1 MSFIAPFM
9 LAGLAAASIPVI
21 LHFFYKSRYRTVP
34 WAAMKFLLTSVEQ
47 TSRRLRFQEL
57 LLLCVRTALLLFLAF
72 ALARPSSSDRNSGKA
87 GDAVDAVLVLDVSLS
102 MGARE
107 GAKTRLD
114 RAKDGALAVLA
125 NLPPHS
131 TAQVVAVSERAA
143 LLGPVTA
150 SNLESAKEVV
160 KGVELSAMGS
170 DLLPAAEKAIEA
182 LARGHSP
189 NKEVYVFSDMQRRAW
204 EVQGAA
210 LAAKLR
216 EASSTATVYLARCG
230 TRVPRNVSIVGLAS
244 PSGIPHTGE
253 RAGFAVLL
261 RNSGEEPVRDLTV
274 TLEVDS
280 RGKEKESQAVPV
292 VAPGETLAVTLT
304 ARLEKA
310 GLRTVTATVQADEL
324 EADNRYS
331 RVILVRDQARVLVV
345 DGAPSDVRPESAA
358 TFYLMHALRPVPES
372 AWGSYHLQPRAVST
386 ADAAPALLA
395 DMDAVVLANVPLQPP
410 GESSPAA
417 LSDEFLERLAAFVKE
432 GKGLLL
438 FPGSRMSPEIA
449 NRALGDA
456 HGLLPL
462 RFHGPKTGAVRPD
475 PNSIDAQ
482 SFLASFREEPL
493 SRLDQ
498 TAVQQWVSFEEKP
511 ESGAEIL
518 FRWTDGSPGALLGK
532 VGAGTSI
539 VMGTSADV
547 RGSDWPLRHTFLPFV
562 HATLAR
568 LLGGRAEIHNRVAG
582 EPARWRVGPEAAG
595 KIHVAIDPS
604 GARSRLGSPAL
615 VDGLPTVTLADT
627 SKSGIWRIGVDDAEG
642 APFAVTPD
650 ARDTE
655 SYETLSDV
663 QIDERLGFKPVH
675 LVAGD
680 DLGVFSGAERM
691 KREWTLWILAAVLA
705 LVLFETGLAW
715 YCGRGW

>member
-1 MSFIAPFM
+1 
-9 LAGLAAASIPVI
+9 
-21 LHFFYKSRYRTVP
+21 
-34 WAAMKFLLTSVEQ
+34 
-47 TSRRLRFQEL
+47 
-57 LLLCVRTALLLFLAF
+57 
-72 ALARPSSSDRNSGKA
+72 
-87 GDAVDAVLVLDVSLS
+87 

-114 RAKDGALAVLA
+114 RAKDGALAVIA

-182 LARGHSP
+182 LARGLSP

-274 TLEVDS
+274 TLEVDG
-280 RGKEKESQAVPV
+280 RDKEKESQAVPV

-310 GLRTVTATVQADEL
+310 GLRTVTARVQADEL
-324 EADNRYS
+324 EADNAYS

-345 DGAPSDVRPESAA
+345 DGAPSDVRPENAA

-386 ADAAPALLA
+386 ADAAPALLG

-462 RFHGPKTGAVRPD
+462 RFHAPKTGAVRPD

-482 SFLASFREEPL
+482 SVLAAFREEPL

-498 TAVQQWVSFEEKP
+498 TAVQQWVGFEEKP
-511 ESGAEIL
+511 ESGAEVL
-518 FRWTDGSPGALLGK
+518 FRWTDGAPGAVLGK

-568 LLGGRAEIHNRVAG
+568 LLGGRADVHNRVAG

-595 KIHVAIDPS
+595 KIHVATDPS
-604 GARSRLGSPAL
+604 GARSRLGAPAL

-627 SKSGIWRIGVDDAEG
+627 AKSGVWRIAVDDAEG